1 MIIIDI
7 VGFEIFILKDNATL
21 KQFNSIILLSTN
33 ILQCSSPNKQFVGGT
48 Q

>member
-21 KQFNSIILLSTN
+21 KIEIK
-33 ILQCSSPNKQFVGGT
+33 NKLT
-48 Q
+48 SR

>member
-21 KQFNSIILLSTN
+21 RITFYIIDV
-33 ILQCSSPNKQFVGGT
+33 SSE
-48 Q
+48 

>member
-21 KQFNSIILLSTN
+21 TKIYINKWIDTN
-33 ILQCSSPNKQFVGGT
+33 EDVP
-48 Q
+48 

>member
-21 KQFNSIILLSTN
+21 NMIQSKIVAFVLTNSTIT
-33 ILQCSSPNKQFVGGT
+33 K
-48 Q
+48 